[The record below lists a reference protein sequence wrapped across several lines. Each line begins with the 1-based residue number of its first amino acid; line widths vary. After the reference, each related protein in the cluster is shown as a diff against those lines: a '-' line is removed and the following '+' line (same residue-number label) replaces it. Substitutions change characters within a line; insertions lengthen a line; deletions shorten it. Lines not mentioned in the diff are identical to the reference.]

1 MLTAGAMRRSIA
13 ASIALASLMASP
25 LAWADEPNPTNS
37 PPPPP
42 AVTATP
48 PVASSPPAPP
58 APVAPLLPQD
68 PPPNTSRDYF
78 ALGGL
83 LVALGAT
90 SVTAGAVLMGVA
102 AKGHSGSGFFPDF
115 SGTGE
120 FIGGVAAL
128 VLGVAV
134 AIPGVVVLK
143 LAADKQSAQ
152 KPVSTPPVPA
162 PKLSLGPSGV
172 SVQMAF

>member
-1 MLTAGAMRRSIA
+1 M
-13 ASIALASLMASP
+13 
-25 LAWADEPNPTNS
+25 
-37 PPPPP
+37 
-42 AVTATP
+42 
-48 PVASSPPAPP
+48 
-58 APVAPLLPQD
+58 
-68 PPPNTSRDYF
+68 
-78 ALGGL
+78 
-83 LVALGAT
+83 VALGAT

-102 AKGHSGSGFFPDF
+102 AKGHSGGGYLPDF
-115 SGTGE
+115 GGTGE

-143 LAADKQSAQ
+143 IAADKRSAQ